1 MVLLLLL
8 GLGAAALLSGGPKA
22 APAQKPVDVRAALDK
37 YVLECE
43 VDPNLTSEQVLAVRA
58 KMSSAVQ
65 GFTTPMDLFAYGE
78 QLERAGFP
86 KAGFCCK
93 ILANQLL
100 MLQQPSA

>member
-8 GLGAAALLSGGPKA
+8 GLGAAALLGGSAK
-22 APAQKPVDVRAALDK
+22 APAQKPIDVRAALDK
-37 YVLECE
+37 YVSNCE
-43 VDPNLTSEQVLAVRA
+43 VDPNLTSEQVFAVRA

-78 QLERAGFP
+78 QLERDGYP
-86 KAGFCCK
+86 KSGYCCK

>member
-8 GLGAAALLSGGPKA
+8 GLGAAALLGGSSKTS
-22 APAQKPVDVRAALDK
+22 PAQKQIDVRAALDK

-43 VDPNLTSEQVLAVRA
+43 VDPTLTPEQILAVRG

-65 GFTTPMDLFAYGE
+65 GFSTPMDLFAYGE
-78 QLERAGFP
+78 QLEAAGFP

-100 MLQQPSA
+100 MIEQKQV

>member
-8 GLGAAALLSGGPKA
+8 GLGAAALLSGGPK

-86 KAGFCCK
+86 KAGYCCK